1 VNDPQHDKIQAK
13 RDLWITLGIGFILA
27 VFIMSVIIVPDQE
40 RWIIL
45 IMALPAS
52 LFLAWLYFGTYYV
65 FGDEVLICRSGPFT
79 EKIPYTQIKSL
90 RLCENLMSSM
100 ALSRER
106 IEIKQ
111 HGKGYITGTTY
122 ISPVN
127 REHFLSELT
136 QRCHHLDEKSR

>member
-1 VNDPQHDKIQAK
+1 MTDPQPIKIQAK

-27 VFIMSVIIVPDQE
+27 ILIMSVLIVPDQE
-40 RWIIL
+40 RWIVLMMSI
-45 IMALPAS
+45 PAS
-52 LFLAWLYFGTYYV
+52 LFLAWLYFGTYYL
-65 FGDEVLICRSGPFT
+65 FGEEVLICHSGPFK
-79 EKIPYTQIKSL
+79 EKIPYNQIKSL
-90 RLCENLMSSM
+90 KLCENFMSSM

-136 QRCHHLDEKSR
+136 QRCHHLDE